1 MTEFPELE
9 QVQSVVQRP
18 ETATL
23 SLEDASA
30 WRASFDE
37 KLKKGVKEVNF
48 DSLSFD
54 PKKREQ
60 GLTELENKLQGNS
73 KVLEKMKKR
82 KYDFRVIRITNT
94 YLRLP

>member
-18 ETATL
+18 ETSTL
-23 SLEDASA
+23 SLEDAYEL
-30 WRASFDE
+30 RASFDE
-37 KLKKGVKEVNF
+37 KLKKSVKEVNF

-60 GLTELENKLQGNS
+60 GLTELENILQNNA
-73 KVLEKMKKR
+73 KVLERMKKR
-82 KYDFRVIRITNT
+82 KYNFSSN
-94 YLRLP
+94 